1 MIMIEEVNAV
11 GVKFKKSRI
20 RAGREKMNIYPKT
33 YVFKISPVQAKKAE
47 IGQVLYVKNKHNK
60 RVPVIVQ
67 SLLKL
72 APNGCRKHKPILHK

>member
-11 GVKFKKSRI
+11 GVKFRKSRI
-20 RAGREKMNIYPKT
+20 RAGREKVNIYPKT
-33 YVFKISPVQAKKAE
+33 YVFKISPVQAKRAT

-72 APNGCRKHKPILHK
+72 APNSCRKHKPILHK